1 MANGGFDLSTPLAQL
16 AWDMATRA
24 NTAVERAAEADPT
37 IRKRLSEQLGRY
49 GGSLSDVEQSF
60 DEYYKPGM
68 DAYVAQLGAMRDY
81 AIGLPELMV
90 KAAKEGTKVSGGG
103 SLGAAPVTKQWT
115 VEELRDIIGIVPAT
129 AMPSQSLE
137 ERVKITPHGMGWRP
151 PGWRP
156 PAGKLT
162 ATPLSNQTSRASG
175 SNFGIKT
182 Q

>member
-37 IRKRLSEQLGRY
+37 IRKRLGEQLGRY
-49 GGSLSDVEQSF
+49 GGSLSDVEKSF
-60 DEYYKPGM
+60 EDYYKPGM

-103 SLGAAPVTKQWT
+103 SLNASPMPKTLTTA
-115 VEELRDIIGIVPAT
+115 EILDMLGITIPT
-129 AMPSQSLE
+129 AMPAMTPT
-137 ERVKITPHGMGWRP
+137 ERATVTPSGMGARP
-151 PGWRP
+151 S
-156 PAGKLT
+156 AGRVT
-162 ATPLSNQTSRASG
+162 ATPLRYQTSRSGG

-182 Q
+182 R

>member
-24 NTAVERAAEADPT
+24 NTAVEQAAQADPT

-49 GGSLSDVEQSF
+49 GGSLSDVEKSF
-60 DEYYKPGM
+60 EDYYAPGLN
-68 DAYVAQLGAMRDY
+68 AYTAQMEAMRDY

-103 SLGAAPVTKQWT
+103 SLNASPMPKTLTTA
-115 VEELRDIIGIVPAT
+115 EILEILGIVPAT
-129 AMPSQSLE
+129 VMPSISPE
-137 ERVKITPHGMGWRP
+137 ERVKITPSGM
-151 PGWRP
+151 GWRP

-162 ATPLSNQTSRASG
+162 ATPLGYQTSRSG
-175 SNFGIKT
+175 GVSFGTKIR
-182 Q
+182 

>member
-24 NTAVERAAEADPT
+24 NTAVERAAQADPT
-37 IRKRLSEQLGRY
+37 IRKRLGEQLGRY
-49 GGSLSDVEQSF
+49 GGSLSDVEKSF

-115 VEELRDIIGIVPAT
+115 VDELRDILGIAPLTPAT
-129 AMPSQSLE
+129 PMPAMTPA
-137 ERVKITPHGMGWRP
+137 ERSRITPSGMGARP
-151 PGWRP
+151 S
-156 PAGKLT
+156 AGRVT
-162 ATPLSNQTSRASG
+162 ATPLRYQTSRAGG
-175 SNFGIKT
+175 SSFGIKT